1 MSDLFLTQSD
11 LNTVREIV
19 EVDTKEDLYLNN
31 NLMSFISKKPMG
43 GVPWRIPIRLSSTA
57 LIGADDVGA
66 LAAAA
71 GSPTNARSQFGAFTV
86 DPCQMVGVAKVPQAA
101 ISASRE
107 KAGGTIDLLVDAIKD
122 VRQRLAQR
130 IEFMLSGNGFGG
142 IGVFISHTGSSSPYV
157 LQMATLFSV
166 QNLNKG
172 DVLVSAAS
180 DSSSSLDSGT
190 IQISAVDR
198 DAGTVTVAVLSGGW
212 TPTDGHTLYYALDK
226 LAGNV
231 NVNSVPYGLEA
242 WLPTVAGNR
251 TATFAGVDRS
261 QDPQNLAGVL
271 VSGAATDILST
282 VNRALAKLGPKRDAM
297 PKVAFMNDNTYAA
310 LQAQLFNK
318 VRFESTEIEGEVNFE
333 GIKFR
338 TAKGSLECATS
349 WSIPDGMIRILSR
362 DSFDIANV
370 NAGELVQ
377 SAINNGQDLIDSTD
391 QFGATI
397 RQWAYFQLGCKAP
410 GLSATCLLT

>member
-31 NLMSFISKKPMG
+31 NLMSFMSKKPMG

-71 GSPTNARSQFGAFTV
+71 GSPTNARSTFGAFTV

-122 VRQRLAQR
+122 VRQRLSQR
-130 IEFMLSGNGFGG
+130 IEFMLAGNGFGG
-142 IGVFISHTGSSSPYV
+142 IGVFSSHTGSGPYV
-157 LQMATLFSV
+157 LQMATLFCV
-166 QNLNKG
+166 QNLNVG
-172 DVLVSAAS
+172 DILVSAAS
-180 DSSSSLDSGT
+180 DSSSSLDTGT
-190 IQISAVDR
+190 AKITAVDR
-198 DAGTVTVAVLSGGW
+198 DAATVTVAALNSW
-212 TPTDGHTLYYALDK
+212 TPNDGHTLYYALDK
-226 LAGNV
+226 LTGNV
-231 NVNSVPYGLEA
+231 NVASVPWGLEA

-261 QDPQNLAGVL
+261 QDPQNLGGVL
-271 VSGAATDILST
+271 VTGAGSDILST
-282 VNRALAKLGPKRDAM
+282 INRALAKLGPKRDAM

-318 VRFESTEIEGEVNFE
+318 VKFESTEIEGEVNFE

-338 TAKGSLECATS
+338 TAKGSIEAATS
-349 WSIPDGMIRILSR
+349 WAIPDGMIRILSR

-377 SAINNGQDLIDSTD
+377 SAINNGNDLVDSTD